1 MQDDLDRQT
10 SSAVSASYRG
20 VLATLSPAQRAV
32 MLQVISD
39 RTPGLANFLCRDL
52 RDRALRGMVEH
63 SLQTSISATAKWVA
77 EDLAAYAVSTIGW
90 IRDRELGLPDTAGDL
105 RRLRFE
111 ILSTNSGA
119 PLSWRRILDIIET

>member
-1 MQDDLDRQT
+1 MLDDRDREGCQAL
-10 SSAVSASYRG
+10 SVGCRS

-39 RTPGLANFLCRDL
+39 RTPGLASFLCRDL

-63 SLQTSISATAKWVA
+63 SSQTSISATAKWVA
-77 EDLAAYAVSTIGW
+77 DDLAAYAVSAIGW
-90 IRDRELGLPDTAGDL
+90 LRDREHGLPDTAGDL

-111 ILSTNSGA
+111 ILSTNGGA